1 MALHSIS
8 GNATVVYEN
17 GVIPNIDNDLGTIRG
32 VGNVGA
38 TTLWADRPIRES
50 GTNRKFNPVVSGVGG
65 AQEINNQGVF
75 GGIGQVIQSVNTT
88 LAGISNTTFRS
99 PASNAANRSDSIHQL
114 LSSRVLNNKTAVRSN
129 AWDEVN
135 ASWDTGFPQNVQ
147 SGIYDQNL
155 NLNVSTLTG
164 IRTNAGLAITGVH
177 VPVFDDGTLQS
188 ITTNNVSFAH
198 QALITA
204 QVTGVAAN
212 VGAISVLVS
221 GTDFQGTV
229 QTETLPAFTVNV
241 TGTVTGV
248 LRFDSVTSWRLPAH
262 DAGSVSTSIGY
273 ADRFSTGTAMRTVDN
288 AANPTRAIPGEYIF
302 LIGGSSNFVSG
313 DYSVK
318 NT

>member
-8 GNATVVYEN
+8 GNFTVVYEN
-17 GVIPNIDNDLGTIRG
+17 GILPNIDNDLGTIRG
-32 VGNVGA
+32 GGNIA
-38 TTLWADRPIRES
+38 DTALWATREIRES

-75 GGIGQVIQSVNTT
+75 GGGDQVIRLVTT
-88 LAGISNTTFRS
+88 DLAGVSNTTFQIIGT
-99 PASNAANRSDSIHQL
+99 NAENRSNSINQMRSL
-114 LSSRVLNNKTAVRSN
+114 RVVTNNSGIRSN
-129 AWDEVN
+129 AWDKFN

-164 IRTNAGLAITGVH
+164 IRSNFSSAITGVH
-177 VPVFDDGTLQS
+177 IPVFDDGTTQS
-188 ITTNNVSFAH
+188 ITTNNASFTA

-212 VGAISVLVS
+212 VGAITVLVS
-221 GTDFQGTV
+221 GTDVNGSV
-229 QTETLPAFTVNV
+229 QTETLPAFTVNS
-241 TGTVTGV
+241 TGTVTGI

-262 DAGSVSTSIGY
+262 DAGSVSTAIGY
-273 ADRFSTGTAMRTVDN
+273 VERFSTSTIAATVDD
-288 AANPTRAIPGEYIF
+288 AANPTRAVPGEYLF
-302 LIGGSSNFVSG
+302 LIGASNFVSG
-313 DYSVK
+313 NYDAK